1 MLSGSPRTADFTG
14 GRPPEVTGARQAE
27 IINAD
32 YLFVPGHNRS
42 HLG

>member
-1 MLSGSPRTADFTG
+1 
-14 GRPPEVTGARQAE
+14 VTGARQAE

>member
-1 MLSGSPRTADFTG
+1 MPSESSGAADFTG
-14 GRPPEVTGARQAE
+14 GGTSEVTGARQDE